1 MKRASKGSSK
11 TIVAKVD
18 AFAFTSIHDPVVG
31 PSDDSTRTLVGYLE
45 QMWSAHPIHSIY
57 CLSHSWYLLHL
68 ALIVSAVMRALERK
82 SYSR

>member
-1 MKRASKGSSK
+1 MFGNIRKYPAVAIGKSAASPASCKESSSILVKRASKGSSK

-45 QMWSAHPIHSIY
+45 QM
-57 CLSHSWYLLHL
+57 
-68 ALIVSAVMRALERK
+68 
-82 SYSR
+82 